1 MISLKDFI
9 NRFDYKY
16 YINNYNLKHNN
27 FVNNA
32 YLNSIPFNNLCKYK
46 IYNNLINKYVRACG
60 ADNKEYLKKI
70 AELTTVKSYNHIR
83 EILTYVDKLKLGET
97 KKYNL
102 RNYHEYNII
111 KNILCK
117 YNNYSFTLFDN
128 ELIMK
133 DKLIHIEGSRGDN
146 VDGYICCDEK
156 SMTFGKKQKLEP
168 VIYIKV
174 TRKSKKTLYKEI
186 YPYLKNYLPDEII
199 MYITFYLI

>member
-1 MISLKDFI
+1 MLKDFI
-9 NRFDYKY
+9 SNFDYKY
-16 YINNYNLKHNN
+16 YIDNYNLKHNN
-27 FVNNA
+27 FVNHV
-32 YLNSIPFNNLCKYK
+32 YLNSIPFNNLCKYR
-46 IYNNLINKYVRACG
+46 IYNNLISKYVRACG
-60 ADNKEYLKKI
+60 KDDKEYLKKI

-117 YNNYSFTLFDN
+117 YNNYSFTLLDN

-133 DKLIHIEGSRGDN
+133 DKLIHIEGSRN
-146 VDGYICCDEK
+146 ICCDEK

-186 YPYLKNYLPDEII
+186 YPYLKNYIPDEII